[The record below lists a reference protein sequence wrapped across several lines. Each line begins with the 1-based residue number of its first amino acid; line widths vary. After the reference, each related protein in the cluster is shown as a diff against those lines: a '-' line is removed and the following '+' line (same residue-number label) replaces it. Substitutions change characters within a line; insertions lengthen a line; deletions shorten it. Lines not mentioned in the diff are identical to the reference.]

1 MTETKNKMLKITH
14 IEPVGLIAKDG
25 SDLSKAFSDYYL
37 LQAVNE
43 VIDQDEVQAM
53 HFLGSTAGH
62 ALAQMF
68 SMNINISQLDSVLA
82 QIRSHVIQTQ
92 GS

>member
-1 MTETKNKMLKITH
+1 MSNKPMLVINH
-14 IEPVGLIAKDG
+14 IEPVGLIAQDG
-25 SDLSKAFSDYYL
+25 SNLSKAFCDNYL

-43 VIDQDEVQAM
+43 IIDQDEVSAL

-68 SMNINISQLDSVLA
+68 SMNIDINQLDSVLA

>member
-1 MTETKNKMLKITH
+1 MTNKPMLVINH
-14 IEPVGLIAKDG
+14 IEPVGLIAQDG
-25 SDLSKAFSDYYL
+25 SDLSKTFCDNYL

-43 VIDQDEVQAM
+43 IIDQDETQAM

-68 SMNINISQLDSVLA
+68 NMNININQLDSVLA